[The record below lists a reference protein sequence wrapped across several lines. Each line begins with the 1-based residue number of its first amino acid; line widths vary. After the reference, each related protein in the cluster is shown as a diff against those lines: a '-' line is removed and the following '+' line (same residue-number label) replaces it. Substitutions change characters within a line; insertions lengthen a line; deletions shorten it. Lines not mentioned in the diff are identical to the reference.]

1 MDLSK
6 AFDTLHENLLLAKLN
21 ACGFSFNA
29 IKLVQNYFWKWF
41 QTVNVNNSFSEWCK
55 IRLAVPRRSII
66 GSLLFNIFINDIF
79 HFIQEPYTCNFAD
92 NNSLYSTE
100 DNFKEVKTIVKKNFK
115 LIQVRYHENDRVLNP
130 GKGQYLIRNK
140 DTANE
145 SIKLGKK
152 TLHAEAEQ
160 KLLGKIIDND
170 LKFQNDTKSVIKTV
184 NQTLIRVTPFMIYL
198 NSKVLFNS
206 FLKVSSIILP
216 YCECLALELWP

>member
-1 MDLSK
+1 M
-6 AFDTLHENLLLAKLN
+6 
-21 ACGFSFNA
+21 
-29 IKLVQNYFWKWF
+29 
-41 QTVNVNNSFSEWCK
+41 
-55 IRLAVPRRSII
+55 PRRSII
-66 GSLLFNIFINDIF
+66 GPLLFNIFINDIF

-92 NNSLYSTE
+92 NNSLYSIE

-115 LIQVRYHENDRVLNP
+115 LIQARFHENDRVVNP

-170 LKFQNDTKSVIKTV
+170 LKFQNHTKSVIKTV

-198 NSKVLFNS
+198 NNKVLFNS
-206 FLKVSSIILP
+206 FLKASSIILP
-216 YCECLALELWP
+216 YCECLALEL